1 MNNAPS
7 PARAALRRLIIVL
20 AVVAGVVIFAFG
32 WTVTNI
38 NLEGPQE
45 QQRQTNVTNALQ
57 QLFSP
62 EVFSQ
67 DAKVVT
73 ISAKFALSCDTEK
86 SLIEQPKSAEG
97 EAYITLSPDCG
108 TRGDVVTV
116 EGFNFAP
123 NALAQIRW
131 TPTTGQSRPRN
142 IIGSDRGT
150 LDVNS
155 AGHFK
160 AQIEVPSL
168 RAAATEVHSVDVDA
182 RVNVGLPYLSD
193 TSHQVLDKM
202 VETVFLA
209 LVATALSILPSV
221 IISFFAARNLMAP
234 VRLSLGTLLISVALL
249 PLGWWLGTILL
260 GPIGR
265 FAINL
270 GKGAYFGA
278 PGMSLS
284 FIFVVGAVAGARSF
298 NGVDSSPAARRLR
311 SAVTSLVVAVA
322 VVALLGLISGLGEL
336 FGSLFK
342 DGILG
347 YLSNF
352 IGTLSQLV
360 DLLMFPLAAI
370 IGAFTLSSIG
380 TTLTV
385 DALKVIGVTASHVIG
400 GVLGAICGAL
410 LLAVVGIIGTGAA
423 LLGLLVP
430 LIAAMLGA
438 QILPQL
444 YNHLTHQVGHRGGPT
459 PQTTRTIRMALALVG
474 GIITFVL
481 TLVELNVMRAI
492 VLGVLPTDDLV
503 TIGGVSVEAFVFKAA
518 LIGAVL
524 GGVAGAIA
532 GMRTTFPL
540 GSVLYTITRTILN
553 TLRSVEPL
561 IMGLVF
567 VIWVGLGPFAGVLA
581 LTLHSIASLGKLYSE
596 QLESIDNGPME
607 ALESTG
613 ANRLQTII
621 YGAVPQIIPPY
632 IAFTLYRWDIN
643 VRMSTIIGF
652 VGGGGIGFLLYQQI
666 NLLQYRSAG
675 VAVLAIAVVVSVL
688 DYASAA
694 IRERYI

>member
-1 MNNAPS
+1 MNNVPS
-7 PARAALRRLIIVL
+7 PARAALRRLIVVL
-20 AVVAGVVIFAFG
+20 GVVVSVVIFAFG

-45 QQRQTNVTNALQ
+45 LQRQTNVTNALQ

-62 EVFSQ
+62 EIFSQ

-73 ISAKFALSCDTEK
+73 ISAKFALSCDTDKGQLEV
-86 SLIEQPKSAEG
+86 PKPEEG
-97 EAYITLSPDCG
+97 AAYITVSPDCG

-123 NALAQIRW
+123 GALAQIRW
-131 TPTTGQSRPRN
+131 TPTSGQSRPRE

-150 LDVNS
+150 LDIDS
-155 AGHFK
+155 EGHFS

-168 RAAATEVHSVDVDA
+168 RAAATEVHSIDVDA
-182 RVNVGLPYLSD
+182 RVNVGLPYLSE
-193 TSHQVLDKM
+193 TSRQVLDKM

-221 IISFFAARNLMAP
+221 IVSFLAARNLMAP
-234 VRLSLGTLLISVALL
+234 VRMSLGTLLVGVALL
-249 PLGWWLGTILL
+249 PLGWWLGTLLL
-260 GPIGR
+260 GPVGR
-265 FAINL
+265 FALNL

-284 FIFVVGAVAGARSF
+284 FIFVVGAVAGARTF
-298 NGVDSSPAARRLR
+298 GAAESSPTARRLR
-311 SAVTSLVVAVA
+311 SVVTSLTVAVA
-322 VVALLGLISGLGEL
+322 VVLLLGLISGLGEL

-342 DGILG
+342 EGIPG
-347 YLSNF
+347 YLSNL
-352 IGTLSQLV
+352 IGTLGELV
-360 DLLMFPLAAI
+360 DLLMLPIAGI
-370 IGAFTLSSIG
+370 VGAFTLSSIG
-380 TTLTV
+380 TKLTV
-385 DALKVIGVTASHVIG
+385 DLLKVIGVMASHALG
-400 GVLGAICGAL
+400 GVLGAVCGAL
-410 LLAVVGIIGTGAA
+410 LMGLVGLIGTGAA

-430 LIAAMLGA
+430 LIAALIGA

-459 PQTTRTIRMALALVG
+459 PPMTRTIRSILTLVG
-474 GIITFVL
+474 GVITFVL

-492 VLGVLPTDDLV
+492 VLGVLPTDALV
-503 TIGGVSVEAFVFKAA
+503 NVGGIVVETFVFKAII
-518 LIGAVL
+518 IGVVL
-524 GGVAGAIA
+524 GGALGVIVGTRA
-532 GMRTTFPL
+532 TFPL
-540 GSVLYTITRTILN
+540 GAVLYTMTRTILN

-596 QLESIDNGPME
+596 QLESIDSGPME

-694 IRERYI
+694 IRERYV